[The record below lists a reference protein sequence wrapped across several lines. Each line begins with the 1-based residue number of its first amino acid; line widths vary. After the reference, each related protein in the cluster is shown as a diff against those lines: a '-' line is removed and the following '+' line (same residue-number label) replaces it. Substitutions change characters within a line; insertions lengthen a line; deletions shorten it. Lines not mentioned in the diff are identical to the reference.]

1 MNERQREQIRWN
13 CGAPQGS
20 CRQVQL
26 YHLRWDAIKRSAAFN
41 LQTQVKFLK
50 DRERI
55 TVQNKPSNSCY
66 LLFTACCIFHQQ
78 STARSRQHCAN
89 VAVAESQRWKR
100 RGSVNLQ
107 VSRGITHTEQSLQG
121 AKEKKGRDKKG
132 SEEEVRWRQTSEGA
146 GDKMDSRTPRNV
158 APKLE
163 NCPT

>member
-1 MNERQREQIRWN
+1 M
-13 CGAPQGS
+13 
-20 CRQVQL
+20 
-26 YHLRWDAIKRSAAFN
+26 
-41 LQTQVKFLK
+41 
-50 DRERI
+50 
-55 TVQNKPSNSCY
+55 
-66 LLFTACCIFHQQ
+66 LFTVYCIIH
-78 STARSRQHCAN
+78 SL
-89 VAVAESQRWKR
+89 SQRVRDGRR

-121 AKEKKGRDKKG
+121 AKEKKGKDKKG

>member
-55 TVQNKPSNSCY
+55 TVQNKRSNSCY
-66 LLFTACCIFHQQ
+66 LLFTACCIIHQQ
-78 STARSRQHCAN
+78 STARSRRHCAN
-89 VAVAESQRWKR
+89 VAVAESQRWKEEGKREPPSEQRNRTHRTEFR
-100 RGSVNLQ
+100 RSKGKEGKRQ
-107 VSRGITHTEQSLQG
+107 KGERGGGEMET
-121 AKEKKGRDKKG
+121 D
-132 SEEEVRWRQTSEGA
+132 V
-146 GDKMDSRTPRNV
+146 
-158 APKLE
+158 
-163 NCPT
+163 